1 MKELEK
7 EEPLDHSH
15 TDRHNS
21 WSSMMG
27 AKGYAGG
34 EMESHA
40 PYKHLEGKH
49 LGHILEDTTAPAH
62 ESAVGA
68 PEERY
73 ASKRL
78 SS

>member
-1 MKELEK
+1 
-7 EEPLDHSH
+7 
-15 TDRHNS
+15 
-21 WSSMMG
+21 MG

-49 LGHILEDTTAPAH
+49 LGHILEGTTAPAH